1 VNTENIPAAIP
12 VGSRTSSRIAWSLCV
27 LTVALIVCAGALSIP
42 NRYGYGPW
50 ELLFLVAE
58 AMGALVGG
66 LIASRQ
72 PTNPVGWFISGH
84 ALCFSLGEFARQ
96 YAVYGLLTEP
106 GALPLAGTV
115 TSLTYWIWFPGI
127 ILVFALLPLYFPDG
141 RLVSR
146 RWRPVAWFAFFVVAI
161 VSGLAAIRPGDIET
175 PGVPNP
181 LGIEGLRPFVGT
193 VANLWVDLG
202 SEHGGAL

>member
-1 VNTENIPAAIP
+1 MNTENIPAAIP

-27 LTVALIVCAGALSIP
+27 LTVALIVCAGVLSIP

-84 ALCFSLGEFARQ
+84 VLCFSP
-96 YAVYGLLTEP
+96 T
-106 GALPLAGTV
+106 GASSRAAGAPSHGSPFSSSRSCLA
-115 TSLTYWIWFPGI
+115 SP
-127 ILVFALLPLYFPDG
+127 
-141 RLVSR
+141 R
-146 RWRPVAWFAFFVVAI
+146 
-161 VSGLAAIRPGDIET
+161 
-175 PGVPNP
+175 
-181 LGIEGLRPFVGT
+181 
-193 VANLWVDLG
+193 
-202 SEHGGAL
+202 